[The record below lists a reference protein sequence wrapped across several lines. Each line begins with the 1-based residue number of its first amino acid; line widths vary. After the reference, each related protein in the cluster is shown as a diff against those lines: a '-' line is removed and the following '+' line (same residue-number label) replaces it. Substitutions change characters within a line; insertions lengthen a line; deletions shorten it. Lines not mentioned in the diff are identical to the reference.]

1 MGHPFWQRVGGRFRE
16 SNIRFRNKVALG
28 VGLTLLAAVLSGAN
42 AVYNVRKVE
51 ASVNFSAVAASPLLI
66 GVISL
71 SESYQKLQSIFDPVM
86 KNCAGLEGAANFLEQ
101 SQVNQRVKL
110 DTLKRLAYQ
119 ADAATEL
126 NRYEFSGNKIF
137 RTRRALLD
145 VCHKS
150 MTARSHI
157 STAESS
163 LRATT
168 NLIAVEASMNIIDLE
183 NSIAASWL
191 QSTGNAL
198 SPTRAALI
206 GAVALNARTRE
217 AWQRLRDFYRL
228 KIIVTELVNI
238 GTMLGTVSKPFDL
251 ERMRSGYWIKI
262 KSLEKNVDNLR
273 AYYEKKGR
281 FTDYRTLTGLVAETK
296 RMSHLGDHSIF
307 NSQAVLLDNDVTK
320 AGLVLRLQREQGQ
333 YSVALLNIMDVAQR
347 INRNAQLHTE
357 EQANVANLEI
367 AGGVFAA
374 CLLALLIGWYF
385 RRAVTTPIEAL
396 TVNVSNLGL
405 AMRSESDPIDGRLLH
420 RRDEIGDLANQFS
433 RTFHALSTARR
444 ELQEASR
451 AEISLQRDRLHGAI
465 ENMPQGLYMLD
476 REGRIIVAN
485 RRLHEI
491 YNLGMGIDLLGMT
504 VDDFIGLCRQIGAGV
519 KRTISDHVLSDVDTQ
534 GGTYQTSQRLVE
546 LDDSRV
552 MTMTVMRLPDGGYVV
567 THEDVTEKQAASEKI
582 AHMAMH
588 DSLTNLANRTLFR
601 TQITDELRERRGDS
615 HAALLFL
622 DLDRFKIVNDT
633 LGHPVGDALLVQVA
647 ERLRDA
653 IGPTCFAAR
662 LGGDEFAIYQTGV
675 FQPAGAKAL
684 ASRIIARLA
693 EPFDVNGHH
702 IVIGTSIGIAV
713 PPKDGVDADELSKNA
728 DLALYC
734 AKQEGRGQF
743 RFFETDMDRRMR
755 DWREMEHDLRE
766 AIATQQFKLHYQPLV
781 SLDTEAILGFEAL
794 IRWEH
799 PRRGFVSPAEF
810 IPVAEEAGLI
820 TELGAWILDTA
831 CAQAARWPAHITVA
845 VNISPLQFNSGNLPL
860 TVLSAL
866 SKSGLA
872 ADRLMLEITEGV
884 FLNDTEQTMAAL
896 DEIKAIG
903 VLFAMDDFGTGY
915 SSLSYIRKFPFNKIK
930 IDQGFVR
937 GMGDDPESLAIVRAV
952 VNLCHDLGM
961 MTTAEGVE
969 TSAQAETLRHLGCGI
984 AQGYLFGRPT
994 PAEATYALL
1003 GMVED
1008 RKFA

>member
-1 MGHPFWQRVGGRFRE
+1 MGHPFWQRVGGQFRE

-28 VGLTLLAAVLSGAN
+28 VGLTLLAAVFSGAN

-86 KNCAGLEGAANFLEQ
+86 KNCAGLEGATNFLEQ
-101 SQVNQRVKL
+101 SQQNQRVKL
-110 DTLKRLAYQ
+110 AALKKLASQ
-119 ADAATEL
+119 AAAATEL
-126 NRYEFSGNKIF
+126 ARYEFSGNKIF
-137 RTRRALLD
+137 KTRQALLD
-145 VCHKS
+145 VCHTS
-150 MTARSHI
+150 MTSRSRI
-157 STAESS
+157 STAESA

-168 NLIAVEASMNIIDLE
+168 NLIAVEASMNILALE
-183 NSIAASWL
+183 DGIMGSWAA
-191 QSTGNAL
+191 STGNAQ
-198 SPTRAALI
+198 SPTRSSLI
-206 GAVALNARTRE
+206 GAVGLNVKTRE
-217 AWQRLRDFYRL
+217 AWLRLKDFYRL
-228 KIIVTELVNI
+228 KILVTELVNI
-238 GTMLGTVSKPFDL
+238 GAMLGNANKPFDL
-251 ERMRSGYWIKI
+251 DRMRKGYWIKI
-262 KSLEKNVDNLR
+262 QSLAKNVENLR
-273 AYYEKKGR
+273 SYYEEQGK
-281 FTDYRTLTGLVAETK
+281 FTDYHTLVGLVEETK

-307 NSQAVLLDNDVTK
+307 NSQAALLDNDHIK
-320 AGLVLRLQREQGQ
+320 ASLVLRLQREQGQ

-357 EQANVANLEI
+357 RQANIANWEI
-367 AGGVFAA
+367 AAGVFIAS
-374 CLLALLIGWYF
+374 LLALVIGWYF
-385 RRAVTTPIEAL
+385 RRAVITPIEAL

-405 AMRSESDPIDGRLLH
+405 ALRSESDPIDNRLVH

-433 RTFHALSTARR
+433 RTFHALAQARR

-476 REGRIIVAN
+476 REGQIIVAN
-485 RRLHEI
+485 RTLYEI
-491 YNLGMGIDLLGMT
+491 YNLGTDVDLLGMT

-519 KRTISDHVLSDVDTQ
+519 KRTISDHVLSDIDTQ
-534 GGTYQTSQRLVE
+534 GGAYQTSQRLVE

-567 THEDVTEKQAASEKI
+567 THEDITEKQAASEKI

-601 TQITDELRERRGDS
+601 THITEQALRHRADE
-615 HAALLFL
+615 AALLFL

-647 ERLRDA
+647 ARLRDA

-675 FQPAGAKAL
+675 AQPGGAKVL
-684 ASRIIARLA
+684 AMKIIARLS
-693 EPFDVNGHH
+693 EPFDVGGHH
-702 IVIGTSIGIAV
+702 IVIGTSIGIAI
-713 PPKDGVDADELSKNA
+713 PPKDGVDADDLSKNA

-766 AIATQQFKLHYQPLV
+766 AIAGQQFKLHYQPLV
-781 SLDTEAILGFEAL
+781 SLDTDSIIGFEAL
-794 IRWEH
+794 IRWQH
-799 PRRGFVSPAEF
+799 PTRGYVSPAEF

-820 TELGAWILDTA
+820 SELGAWILDTA
-831 CAQAARWPAHITVA
+831 CAQAVHWPEHITVA
-845 VNISPLQFNSGNLPL
+845 VNISPLQFNSGHLPL
-860 TVLSAL
+860 TVAAAL
-866 SKSGLA
+866 AKSDLDP
-872 ADRLMLEITEGV
+872 DRLMLEITEGV
-884 FLNDTEQTMAAL
+884 FLNDTEQTMGAL
-896 DEIKAIG
+896 NQIKALG

-952 VNLCHDLGM
+952 INLCHDLGM
-961 MTTAEGVE
+961 VTTAEGVE
-969 TSAQAETLRHLGCGI
+969 TAAQAETLRKLGCGV
-984 AQGYLFGRPT
+984 AQGYLFGKPM
-994 PAEATYALL
+994 PAEATYEMLDVK
-1003 GMVED
+1003 G
-1008 RKFA
+1008 RKTA